1 MSPCRNR
8 ILTRSLIASFVAHG
22 LLVVSTA
29 RLMPL
34 MPGAP
39 EAVRPAMSGR
49 LTGNVSS
56 APVKQVIPVQPVV
69 ASPRKRAAFPA
80 SPSPEKILRKPDVS
94 ARPDTTTAVPSG
106 GLSDGMAE
114 AAKASDA
121 RASLSARPSDGP
133 GGGVGQTVPEGRG
146 ASASPDAD
154 VQRNISADDVR
165 QYRTALAINARR
177 YKRYPALAREQGW
190 EGNVEIAIDFRKAV
204 PNPEV
209 SLVRSS
215 GKAVLDDQ
223 ALEMIRQAA
232 RVTEMP
238 SRLAENEFRVVLPVE
253 FSLEEMR

>member
-1 MSPCRNR
+1 MFPPVR
-8 ILTRSLIASFVAHG
+8 IPRRRCHQAVCLTEWLKPQRRRTLAQHD
-22 LLVVSTA
+22 
-29 RLMPL
+29 RL
-34 MPGAP
+34 
-39 EAVRPAMSGR
+39 RR
-49 LTGNVSS
+49 L
-56 APVKQVIPVQPVV
+56 A
-69 ASPRKRAAFPA
+69 
-80 SPSPEKILRKPDVS
+80 
-94 ARPDTTTAVPSG
+94 
-106 GLSDGMAE
+106 
-114 AAKASDA
+114 
-121 RASLSARPSDGP
+121 DGP
-133 GGGVGQTVPEGRG
+133 GGGVGHTVPEGRG

-238 SRLAENEFRVVLPVE
+238 SRLADNEFRVVLPVE